1 MADDQCTPYH
11 HDSLINMCLG
21 CDAENSETQM
31 GREMTYKMLVRA
43 LASESGEE
51 LVQLV
56 SESFIVC
63 LTLTFITATPLTH
76 S

>member
-1 MADDQCTPYH
+1 MTVFM
-11 HDSLINMCLG
+11 NMGLCWY
-21 CDAENSETQM
+21 AENSETQM

-43 LASESGEE
+43 LNSESGEE

-63 LTLTFITATPLTH
+63 LTLAVTPATTTTTLTH